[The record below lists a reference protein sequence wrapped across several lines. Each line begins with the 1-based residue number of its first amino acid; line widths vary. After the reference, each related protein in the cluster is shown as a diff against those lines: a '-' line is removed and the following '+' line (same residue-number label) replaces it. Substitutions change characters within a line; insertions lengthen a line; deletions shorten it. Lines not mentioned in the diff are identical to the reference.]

1 MTKEVSISRY
11 CPKCLKAKRAC
22 ICQWIQPVH
31 CDTQLIILQH
41 PSEEKRPLGT
51 ARILSLSLPNG
62 HLFIGENF
70 STHQALNDLLADDT
84 YQSVVLY
91 PGEDSVELSQV
102 QLAASNKHLRVILL
116 DGTWKKAFKMWK
128 LSTNLHALP
137 LVKLPETLQGDYRIR
152 KAPSP
157 NALSTVE
164 AGHHIIQ
171 TLEPERNFDAMLV
184 AFEKMIEFQI
194 QQMPSGVYEKNYRAP
209 DSNE

>member
-1 MTKEVSISRY
+1 MICWLMIDTSQW
-11 CPKCLKAKRAC
+11 CC
-22 ICQWIQPVH
+22 IRVK
-31 CDTQLIILQH
+31 TL
-41 PSEEKRPLGT
+41 
-51 ARILSLSLPNG
+51 
-62 HLFIGENF
+62 
-70 STHQALNDLLADDT
+70 LN
-84 YQSVVLY
+84 YR
-91 PGEDSVELSQV
+91 QV
-102 QLAASNKHLRVILL
+102 QLAAPNKHLRVILL

-209 DSNE
+209 DSSE